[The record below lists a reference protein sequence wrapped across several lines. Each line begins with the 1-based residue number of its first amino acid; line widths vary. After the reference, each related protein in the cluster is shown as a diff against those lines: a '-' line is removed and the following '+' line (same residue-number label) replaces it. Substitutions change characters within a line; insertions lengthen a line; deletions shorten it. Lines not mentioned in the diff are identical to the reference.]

1 MKKTVTL
8 AALAALLVVVLAT
21 APTSAYMCPVLIK
34 QAEQTIAR
42 AERGKTN
49 AESRALLEDARKLVA
64 EAKAHHEGAKSK
76 RDHDDAVRKARTAQ
90 GLAEEALKLQ
100 TP

>member
-1 MKKTVTL
+1 MNRL
-8 AALAALLVVVLAT
+8 ALAT
-21 APTSAYMCPVLIK
+21 AVVAVLVTLPAKPASAYTCPVLIK
-34 QAEQTIAR
+34 QAEETIAR

-64 EAKAHHEGAKSK
+64 EAKAHHEKAKTK
-76 RDHDDAVRKARTAQ
+76 KDHDDAVRKARTAQ